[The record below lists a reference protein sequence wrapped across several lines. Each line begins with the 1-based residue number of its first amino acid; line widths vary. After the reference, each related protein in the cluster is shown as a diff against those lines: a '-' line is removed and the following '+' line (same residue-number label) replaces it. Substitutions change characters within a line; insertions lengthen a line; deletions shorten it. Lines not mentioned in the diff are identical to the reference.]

1 MRESVN
7 ARDHAAFARVF
18 DHVHDYFGEFTER
31 ALEQSSF
38 LIDRLVE
45 RA

>member
-1 MRESVN
+1 MFRT
-7 ARDHAAFARVF
+7 
-18 DHVHDYFGEFTER
+18 VHDYFGEFTER

-45 RA
+45 RS